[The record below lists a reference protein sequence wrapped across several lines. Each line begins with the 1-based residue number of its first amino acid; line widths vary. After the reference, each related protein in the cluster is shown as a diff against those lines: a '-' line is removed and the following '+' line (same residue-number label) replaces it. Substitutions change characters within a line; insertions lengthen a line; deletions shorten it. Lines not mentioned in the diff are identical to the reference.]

1 MMQMFEVIYYLS
13 VDFLKNEFAALNT
26 IKTFV
31 SFIRQLHYH
40 CQSFPLA
47 RAPVQ
52 DNDESNILAI
62 GSLRRTCFTFVA

>member
-1 MMQMFEVIYYLS
+1 MMQMFEVIHYLS

-26 IKTFV
+26 IKTCV

-47 RAPVQ
+47 RAPVR
-52 DNDESNILAI
+52 DNDESNISAI

>member
-13 VDFLKNEFAALNT
+13 VDFLKNEFAVLNI
-26 IKTFV
+26 IKTCV

-47 RAPVQ
+47 RAPVR
-52 DNDESNILAI
+52 DNDESNISAI